1 MSNLE
6 SEAYKKAAKRVKAKK
21 EFYNHLATY
30 VVMGI
35 FFFLLNAVTA
45 WGSWWFYWP
54 MLGWGIGILFHYI
67 DVFGIPGV
75 EQVNDSDWEERAI
88 QEELRKMGY
97 SKGETYA
104 SKPEEDDYLDLKE
117 VKKEKVSRS
126 RDRHWDDDELV

>member
-1 MSNLE
+1 MSNFE

-30 VVMGI
+30 VVMGV

-75 EQVNDSDWEERAI
+75 DQVNDGDWEEQAI
-88 QEELRKMGY
+88 QKELRKMGY
-97 SKGETYA
+97 PRAKGHQT
-104 SKPEEDDYLDLKE
+104 SPGEDDYLDLKE
-117 VKKEKVSRS
+117 MKKEPMSRK
-126 RDRHWDDDELV
+126 RTNWDEDELV

>member
-1 MSNLE
+1 MNNLE

-21 EFYNHLATY
+21 EFYNHLATF
-30 VVMGI
+30 VVMGV

-75 EQVNDSDWEERAI
+75 EQVNDSDWEEKAI

-97 SKGETYA
+97 SGKEKSFGK
-104 SKPEEDDYLDLKE
+104 SEEEDYLDLKE
-117 VKKEKVSRS
+117 MKKEKASRG
-126 RDRHWDDDELV
+126 RTRWDEDELV

>member
-1 MSNLE
+1 MSNPE
-6 SEAYKKAAKRVKAKK
+6 SEAYKKAAKIVKAKQ

-30 VVMGI
+30 VVMGV

-45 WGSWWFYWP
+45 WGEWWFYWP

-75 EQVNDSDWEERAI
+75 EQVNDSDWEEKAI

-97 SKGETYA
+97 SRSERFTADG
-104 SKPEEDDYLDLKE
+104 DDGDYLDLKE
-117 VKKEKVSRS
+117 VRKEKVVKRRESG
-126 RDRHWDDDELV
+126 WNDDELV

>member
-21 EFYNHLATY
+21 EFYNHLATF
-30 VVMGI
+30 VVMGA

-75 EQVNDSDWEERAI
+75 EQVNDSDWEEKAI

-97 SKGETYA
+97 PNAEKQRVD
-104 SKPEEDDYLDLKE
+104 EDEFLDLRE
-117 VKKEKVSRS
+117 VKKERMSRKES
-126 RDRHWDDDELV
+126 GWDEDELV

>member
-1 MSNLE
+1 MSNFE

-30 VVMGI
+30 IVMGV

-67 DVFGIPGV
+67 DVFGLPGV
-75 EQVNDSDWEERAI
+75 EQVNDSEWEERAI
-88 QEELRKMGY
+88 REEMRRMGY
-97 SKGETYA
+97 PDSRFRE
-104 SKPEEDDYLDLKE
+104 PEEEEFLDLKE
-117 VKKEKVSRS
+117 VKKERVSR
-126 RDRHWDDDELV
+126 RNHWDEDELV